1 MSSRRESY
9 YNKVVV
15 VRFIT
20 HLIVLFTI
28 FLLPDVLLSFRHHPI
43 PRFVYL
49 HTVGYIL
56 AFYVNYYLFI
66 DKFLFNRKKV
76 WLFFTVNLISI
87 LLYLLLMAWLHLHF
101 DDIPG
106 FGPREA
112 VGPVHFNEISRDK
125 ILRLFHFL
133 SRDFLMMFLSTCMS
147 IALKF
152 SEKWI
157 KWERL
162 EQQMEAERK
171 EYELNNLKNQLNPHF
186 LFNTLNNIYALIGI
200 SPEKAQLAVHELS
213 QLLRYVLYDNET
225 KTVPLEKDM
234 LFVKNYIGLMKLRL
248 GSKVKLN
255 VNIDER
261 QGAGLQIAPLM
272 FISLVENAFKHGTS
286 ASAESV
292 INISI
297 KVEGIK
303 VVCRVEN
310 SFYPKDEQDKS
321 ANGIGIAN
329 LQRQL
334 SILYNGRHSLSTV
347 VEDGMYKACLE
358 IICQNDD
365 AKM

>member
-1 MSSRRESY
+1 MSNKPGVY
-9 YNKVVV
+9 WNKVVV

-20 HLIVLFTI
+20 HLIVLLTI
-28 FLLPDVLLSFRHHPI
+28 FLLPDVLLSFGTHPI

-49 HTVGYIL
+49 HAIGYIL
-56 AFYVNYYLFI
+56 VFYVNYYLFI

-76 WLFFTVNLISI
+76 WLFFMVNLIYI
-87 LLYLLLMAWLHLHF
+87 LLYLMLLAWLHSHF

-112 VGPVHFNEISRDK
+112 TGAVHLDNFSGDK

-133 SRDFLMMFLSTCMS
+133 SRDFLMMFLSVCMG

-152 SEKWI
+152 SEKWV

-162 EQQMEAERK
+162 EQQIEAERK

-186 LFNTLNNIYALIGI
+186 LFNTLNNIYALIGF

-213 QLLRYVLYDNET
+213 QLLRYVLYDNKM
-225 KTVPLEKDM
+225 KTVALEKDM
-234 LFVKNYIGLMKLRL
+234 LFVKNYIGLMRLRL
-248 GSKVKLN
+248 SSKVKLN
-255 VNIDER
+255 VDIDER
-261 QGAGLQIAPLM
+261 QGSGLQIAPLM

-286 ASAESV
+286 ASAEST

-297 KVEGIK
+297 KVEGMK
-303 VVCRVEN
+303 VECRVEN
-310 SFYPKDEQDKS
+310 SYFPKDEKDKS
-321 ANGIGIAN
+321 GIGIAN
-329 LQRQL
+329 LRRQL

-347 VEDGMYKACLE
+347 VEDGMYKARLE
-358 IICQNDD
+358 ITCET
-365 AKM
+365 